1 MMPLTRYERRQLLPK
16 SFQNILLRSFSNSVQ
31 GWQLIALGLTFV
43 AALLCLA
50 QGRSRKPAS
59 RIANYG
65 PLAAVIAA
73 GLMLVV
79 WASDPASWAYE
90 LNYRFWVVPISM
102 VVMLVC
108 AFDAWRTRTD
118 RTMMLQQRQ
127 PVVIAVGAVFLIVL
141 SIQSFVWNQLTNRLL
156 AETKDGGCIPH
167 VNLGWTYQTPFEH
180 WSLASY
186 MIVLQGQTPRT
197 LILDRNGCNAY
208 DLDGTVHIIWLT
220 RHSGEGWFDLDK
232 VPANILPP

>member
-1 MMPLTRYERRQLLPK
+1 MNEKLSYRDILQQTEGHLSHRRERPDVGARPETG
-16 SFQNILLRSFSNSVQ
+16 SPAVD
-31 GWQLIALGLTFV
+31 GIAI
-43 AALLCLA
+43 
-50 QGRSRKPAS
+50 GRA
-59 RIANYG
+59 
-65 PLAAVIAA
+65 
-73 GLMLVV
+73 VV

-141 SIQSFVWNQLTNRLL
+141 SIQSLVWNQLTNRLL